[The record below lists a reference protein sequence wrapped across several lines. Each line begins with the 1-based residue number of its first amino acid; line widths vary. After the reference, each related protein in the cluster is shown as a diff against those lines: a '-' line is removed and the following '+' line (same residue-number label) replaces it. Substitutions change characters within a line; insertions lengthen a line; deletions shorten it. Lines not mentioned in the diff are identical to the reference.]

1 GAGHL
6 ILGLTDN
13 LRSTLKPTTGAGLRC
28 LHAPGWWRWADKNE
42 KMGDLPCA
50 FDPVL
55 LKFLLCPLSK
65 KTLRYEA
72 LTNELINAELGIA
85 YPIFDGVPNMI
96 PQATRMTHQ
105 NKKKKWRRTRSYLKA
120 KT

>member
-1 GAGHL
+1 L
-6 ILGLTDN
+6 LNILSPP
-13 LRSTLKPTTGAGLRC
+13 LRPTTQRKRL
-28 LHAPGWWRWADKNE
+28 LSKYYHSLTKQL
-42 KMGDLPCA
+42 MGDLPRA

-65 KTLRYEA
+65 KRLRYEA
-72 LTNELINAELGIA
+72 LTNELINIELGIA

-96 PQATRMTHQ
+96 PQATRTTHQ